1 MLTNIRTRWARTRLT
16 PFCLTWGERASA
28 SKSAPQEEPIDEAKT
43 SPRLKSGPILL
54 ATQPQA
60 SVRSSS

>member
-1 MLTNIRTRWARTRLT
+1 MFIANRTRWARTRLT

-28 SKSAPQEEPIDEAKT
+28 PKSPPEEAPIDEAKT

-54 ATQPQA
+54 ATKPQA
-60 SVRSSS
+60 PVHSSS